1 MAAFHK
7 KKDTMIFF
15 RTIFKSWICQTR
27 DWLVR
32 NNTSVFKSFIPFHLV
47 LSSFSHG
54 LSNHYHSF
62 HVSMPFS
69 LIYCWQDLWITP
81 KGLKRYIKV
90 IGKVQLLH
98 QTVQVFPISGS
109 VIHSSKRSTHGSP
122 TRSVGLTKPIR
133 ARFRRFM
140 VIPAHRHQL
149 LRFSLQH
156 IWNTDTSSRVKNLP
170 KHTRF
175 GESWEF
181 WTIKGEVK
189 GFHFAISVR
198 GWWEK
203 LLCHREAQPATVLP
217 VSGITPPP
225 QLTLILAASHQKGLC
240 SFEVQELAPWRFFW
254 STGSCFIR
262 LYWKEISILVGSS
275 VPTSPCRNSPTRGVS
290 TKDFLAPQSPPASG

>member
-1 MAAFHK
+1 M
-7 KKDTMIFF
+7 
-15 RTIFKSWICQTR
+15 
-27 DWLVR
+27 
-32 NNTSVFKSFIPFHLV
+32 
-47 LSSFSHG
+47 
-54 LSNHYHSF
+54 
-62 HVSMPFS
+62 
-69 LIYCWQDLWITP
+69 
-81 KGLKRYIKV
+81 
-90 IGKVQLLH
+90 QLLH

-122 TRSVGLTKPIR
+122 SRSVGLTKPIR
-133 ARFRRFM
+133 ARFRRFT

-149 LRFSLQH
+149 LHFSLQH

-189 GFHFAISVR
+189 GSTLQFR
-198 GWWEK
+198 
-203 LLCHREAQPATVLP
+203 
-217 VSGITPPP
+217 SGVDGKAALSPWSTACYRPTCKRDNPSP

-240 SFEVQELAPWRFFW
+240 SSEVQELASWRFFW

-290 TKDFLAPQSPPASG
+290 TKDFLTPQSPPASG